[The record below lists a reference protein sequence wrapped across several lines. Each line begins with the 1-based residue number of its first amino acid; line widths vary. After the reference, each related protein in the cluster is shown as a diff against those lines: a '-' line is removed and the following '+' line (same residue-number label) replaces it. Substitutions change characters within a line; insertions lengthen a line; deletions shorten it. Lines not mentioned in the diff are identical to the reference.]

1 MYSFEILFPIITKN
15 PNLLDPQYSKTEE
28 KEAALGSIEYA
39 ILYSDELTVKY
50 LALKT
55 KKDDFPDCPLTSEEE
70 KELAVLTTIMSYRE
84 VRKLLFLRG
93 WSDSQIIRAIAG
105 EAVVYKHNEKIH
117 KHSLN

>member
-1 MYSFEILFPIITKN
+1 M
-15 PNLLDPQYSKTEE
+15 
-28 KEAALGSIEYA
+28 KEFTCAVCGY
-39 ILYSDELTVKY
+39 LYT
-50 LALKT
+50 T
-55 KKDDFPDCPLTSEEE
+55 NTSEEE